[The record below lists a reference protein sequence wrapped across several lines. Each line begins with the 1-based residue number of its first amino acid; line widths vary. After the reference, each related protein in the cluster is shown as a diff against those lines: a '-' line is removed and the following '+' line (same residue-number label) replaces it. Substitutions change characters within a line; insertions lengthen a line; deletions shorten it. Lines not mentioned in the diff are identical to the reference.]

1 MEVPIHNADVGSLFE
16 TWNLNLFEAC
26 HLELSKLDGQS
37 ICLQSRVYCHHRH
50 QMTLTEVPN
59 HKVEYEFFPTPA
71 PRTPIILIYLVTIL
85 TASRST

>member
-50 QMTLTEVPN
+50 QMTLTEVQQQQQQQ
-59 HKVEYEFFPTPA
+59 HSLFPKQ
-71 PRTPIILIYLVTIL
+71 VGVG
-85 TASRST
+85 